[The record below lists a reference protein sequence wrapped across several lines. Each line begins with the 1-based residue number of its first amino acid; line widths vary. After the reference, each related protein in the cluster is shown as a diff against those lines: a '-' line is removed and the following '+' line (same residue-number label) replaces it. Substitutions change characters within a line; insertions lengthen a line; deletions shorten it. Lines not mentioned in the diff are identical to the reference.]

1 LYFLR
6 FVLYKLKYK
15 VISLFS
21 GIEEPV
27 HIFCINCAL
36 LRSLIAFVLL
46 FDRFQYVKSHNC
58 LMEFRFAAIQLR
70 LPVIIAVV
78 GTGNAWET
86 TEVEFLY
93 YLLYFT

>member
-1 LYFLR
+1 
-6 FVLYKLKYK
+6 
-15 VISLFS
+15 
-21 GIEEPV
+21 
-27 HIFCINCAL
+27 
-36 LRSLIAFVLL
+36 
-46 FDRFQYVKSHNC
+46 
-58 LMEFRFAAIQLR
+58 MEFRFAAIQLR